1 MRSIIDIDGDIY
13 EEVLDE
19 SVYTKYGQP
28 VTGSIIRKYRLGS
41 DQNLPDGSNPIYWK
55 DKSHFLSL
63 YGDSKN
69 EVVVVGLS
77 SYPHDS
83 DNPVFTRDFDWDDI
97 DDACEV
103 FDDIVDDIRH
113 EKDWDIYRI
122 ASVNGMI
129 ED

>member
-28 VTGSIIRKYRLGS
+28 VTGSIIRKYHLGN

-55 DKSHFLSL
+55 DEFHFLSM
-63 YGDSKN
+63 YGDSKD

-77 SYPHDS
+77 LYPHDS

-103 FDDIVDDIRH
+103 FDDVVDDIRH
-113 EKDWDIYRI
+113 NKDWDIYRI

>member
-28 VTGSIIRKYRLGS
+28 VTGSIIRKYHLGS
-41 DQNLPDGSNPIYWK
+41 DQNLPDGSNPIYWN
-55 DKSHFLSL
+55 DKSLFLSL

-69 EVVVVGLS
+69 EAVVISLS
-77 SYPHDS
+77 PYPHS
-83 DNPVFTRDFDWDDI
+83 SNNPVFTRDFDWDDI
-97 DDACEV
+97 DDACKV
-103 FDDIVDDIRH
+103 FDDVVDDIRH
-113 EKDWDIYRI
+113 NKDWDIYRI